1 MRTAIEKLRT
11 QDTLRGLI
19 LDYRGNGG
27 GILQEAV
34 KIVSMFVPKGTEVV
48 RTKGR
53 VASQQKV
60 FRTENDPI
68 LPDLPLAVLI
78 NGNSASAAE
87 IVAGSLQD
95 LDRAVLIGQKSFGKG
110 LVQTTRPLGYNTLLK
125 LTTAKYYIPSG
136 RCIQAIDYSSRKQDG
151 TVGKVA
157 DSLVREFTTR
167 GGRKVYDGGGISP
180 DIATE
185 PQYISRFAVTLLA
198 MGFIEDFVDEYMQE
212 HHTATIVNRTFS
224 ITDSDYDAFVKFM
237 EGKEVPYE
245 SETRRVLKV
254 LKEAAENDLYSDLA
268 QEITAIEGDL
278 KDDTQTNLHTYRK
291 EIAETINNDIVLR
304 HSYQAGVIEHN
315 LGDDTEV
322 LRATEVLEN
331 PTEYQEITTVQ
342 TSEKK

>member
-1 MRTAIEKLRT
+1 M
-11 QDTLRGLI
+11 
-19 LDYRGNGG
+19 
-27 GILQEAV
+27 
-34 KIVSMFVPKGTEVV
+34 
-48 RTKGR
+48 
-53 VASQQKV
+53 
-60 FRTENDPI
+60 
-68 LPDLPLAVLI
+68 
-78 NGNSASAAE
+78 
-87 IVAGSLQD
+87 
-95 LDRAVLIGQKSFGKG
+95 
-110 LVQTTRPLGYNTLLK
+110 QTTRPLGYNTLLK

-167 GGRKVYDGGGISP
+167 GGRKGYDGGGISP

-185 PQYISRFAVTLLA
+185 PEYISRFAVTLLA
-198 MGFIEDFVDEYMQE
+198 MGIIEDFVDEYMQE
-212 HHTATIVNRTFS
+212 HHTDTIDNRTFS
-224 ITDSDYDAFVKFM
+224 ITDADNDAFVKFI

-331 PTEYQEITTVQ
+331 PTEYQEITTMQ